1 MRDPPPSYARSQT
14 DENSSPRPPRSPA
27 ISQTYQDKYTMA
39 DSKVSDGVPIVPRD
53 NPKAIA
59 QTPEDEQN
67 GPVEGA

>member
-1 MRDPPPSYARSQT
+1 
-14 DENSSPRPPRSPA
+14 
-27 ISQTYQDKYTMA
+27 MA

-53 NPKAIA
+53 NPKTIA